1 VKGTE
6 IGGPVQWVWV
16 FGMMTASPTTTTE
29 TLRYPRGLATL
40 FFTEMWERCS
50 YYGMRA
56 LLILF
61 MTAGVQ
67 QGGLG
72 FSDKLAG
79 AIYGLYTATV
89 YMAAL
94 PGGWVSDR
102 LLGAQKTV
110 WIGGTVIALGH
121 FTLAVPRV
129 EGFFL
134 GLLLVA
140 LGTGLLKPNISAI
153 VGKLYPEGG
162 ARRDAGFTIFYMG
175 INLGSFIGP
184 LVCGW
189 LGEKINWHLGFAAAG
204 VGMVAGLVQFS
215 AMRGRLGDVGRRPEV
230 STVAARDWWVLGL
243 ALAMLAVVV
252 LLIWTGVL
260 RINAVLVAQS
270 AKWIILG
277 LATVFFVRLFL
288 SHDLDAGEKRRVGVI
303 AVLFVSSA
311 LFFSGFEQAGS
322 SLNLFAERHTARM
335 IGGWETPTT
344 WFQMVNPLFVILLAP
359 LMAGVW
365 VWLARRERDPSLVVK
380 FALGLLILAAGFVV
394 IMLGAQLA
402 TRGRVVPVWLL
413 TTYFLHTV
421 AELCVSPVGL
431 SSVTK
436 LAPPRYVG
444 QMMGV
449 WFLAT
454 SLGNLIAGLIAGEGG
469 GGPADMAAIFSQ
481 VALAAAGLGVVLL
494 AAARPMRG
502 WMVGIK

>member
-1 VKGTE
+1 MTE
-6 IGGPVQWVWV
+6 AP
-16 FGMMTASPTTTTE
+16 
-29 TLRYPRGLATL
+29 RHPRGLSAL

-89 YMAAL
+89 YMSAL
-94 PGGWVSDR
+94 PGGWVADR
-102 LLGAQKTV
+102 LLGAQRTV
-110 WIGGTVIALGH
+110 WIGGAVIALGH
-121 FTLAVPRV
+121 FTLAIPRT
-129 EGFFL
+129 EAFFL

-175 INLGSFIGP
+175 INLGALIGP
-184 LVCGW
+184 LVCGF
-189 LGEKINWHLGFAAAG
+189 LGERVNWHLGFAAAG

-215 AMRGRLGDVGRRPEV
+215 AMRRRLGDAGRQPEV
-230 STVAARDWWVLGL
+230 NVAAKRDWRVFGL
-243 ALAMLAVVV
+243 TLTTVVVVV
-252 LLIWTGVL
+252 LLLCFGVV
-260 RINAVLVAQS
+260 RVNAVAIAQS

-277 LATVFFVRLFL
+277 LATVFFARLFM
-288 SHDLDAGEKRRVGVI
+288 SHELDGAEKRRVGVVAI
-303 AVLFVSSA
+303 LFVSSA

-322 SLNLFAERHTARM
+322 SLSLFAERHTIRM
-335 IGGWETPTT
+335 IAGWETPAG
-344 WFQMVNPLFVILLAP
+344 WFQMLNPLFVILLAP
-359 LMAGVW
+359 VVAGVW
-365 VWLARRERDPSLVVK
+365 VWLARRERDPSLGVK
-380 FALGLLILAAGFVV
+380 FALGLLILAFGFVV
-394 IMLGAQLA
+394 IMLGAQRA
-402 TRGRVVPVWLL
+402 AHGRVVPVWLL

-449 WFLAT
+449 WFLAS
-454 SLGNLIAGLIAGEGG
+454 SLGNLIAGLLAGEGA
-469 GGPADMAAIFSQ
+469 GGPHEMAATFLQ
-481 VALAAAGLGVVLL
+481 VALAAAGLGVILL
-494 AAARPMRG
+494 AVAKPMRS
-502 WMVGIK
+502 WMAGIK